1 MNNELDLDL
10 SELEVYQEEPSPS
23 GEVYEKSL
31 GVVRDAMK
39 DVIQEILI
47 ELPDG
52 TAHIV
57 YIMGLKFSDKNQ
69 IEVDFNT
76 PSEDRKDELY
86 VHVEKCVRIQ
96 LQEYF
101 SKNKKSWFK
110 RG

>member
-1 MNNELDLDL
+1 MSDLGLDL
-10 SELEVYQEEPSPS
+10 SGLEKLEDDYSPS

-31 GVVRDAMK
+31 GLVREAMK
-39 DVIQEILI
+39 EVIQEILI

-57 YIMGLKFSDKNQ
+57 YIMGLKFSDNRGQ
-69 IEVDFNT
+69 VEIDFNT

-86 VHVEKCVRIQ
+86 AHVENCVKIQ

-101 SKNKKSWFK
+101 TKNKKSWFK

>member
-1 MNNELDLDL
+1 MSDLGLDL
-10 SELEVYQEEPSPS
+10 SGLEKFEEDSSPS

-31 GVVRDAMK
+31 GVVREAMK
-39 DVIQEILI
+39 EVIQEILI

-57 YIMGLKFSDKNQ
+57 YIMGLKFSDRN
-69 IEVDFNT
+69 EVEIDFNT

-86 VHVEKCVRIQ
+86 AHVENCVRIQ
-96 LQEYF
+96 LQDYF
-101 SKNKKSWFK
+101 KKNKKSWFK